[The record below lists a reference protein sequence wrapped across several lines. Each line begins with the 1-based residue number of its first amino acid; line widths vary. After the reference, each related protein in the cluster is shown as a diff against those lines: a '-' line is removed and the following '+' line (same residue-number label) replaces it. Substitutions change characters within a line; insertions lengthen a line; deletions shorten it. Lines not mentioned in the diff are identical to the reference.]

1 MSTFVPENTETCVR
15 IGFTLEKEET
25 KLTRTFAQMPF
36 VPSDETLKKERC
48 EQILSIQA
56 QGLKKR
62 YEHTGAKTAV
72 IGVSGGLDSTLAL
85 LVTARAFARERQKR
99 YFSGD
104 DAVLWHDE
112 PHL

>member
-1 MSTFVPENTETCVR
+1 M
-15 IGFTLEKEET
+15 EKEET

-72 IGVSGGLDSTLAL
+72 IGVS
-85 LVTARAFARERQKR
+85 RR
-99 YFSGD
+99 SGFD
-104 DAVLWHDE
+104 PCPFGDGAGI
-112 PHL
+112 

>member
-15 IGFTLEKEET
+15 IGFTLKKEET

-56 QGLKKR
+56 QGLKKTLR
-62 YEHTGAKTAV
+62 AYGGENGGDRRFRRSGFNPCPFGDGAG
-72 IGVSGGLDSTLAL
+72 I
-85 LVTARAFARERQKR
+85 
-99 YFSGD
+99 
-104 DAVLWHDE
+104 
-112 PHL
+112 